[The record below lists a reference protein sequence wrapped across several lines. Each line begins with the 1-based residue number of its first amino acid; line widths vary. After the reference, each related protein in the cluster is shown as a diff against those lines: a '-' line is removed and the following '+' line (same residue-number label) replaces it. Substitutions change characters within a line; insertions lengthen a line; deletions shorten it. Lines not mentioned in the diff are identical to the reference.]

1 MNSESVQNELKK
13 DEVQWDMP
21 KIPEAELENLD
32 AKSDYKISEDLE
44 FRMRLDIRKV
54 EQAPI
59 LNLKENKFYQ
69 RRLKTVNWD
78 QTLETDT
85 SCQGR

>member
-1 MNSESVQNELKK
+1 MVVEIYCQPCVRAFPFSRGGSSVDLPHIFRSAGKRRL
-13 DEVQWDMP
+13 P
-21 KIPEAELENLD
+21 IFRKIPEAELENLD

-59 LNLKENKFYQ
+59 LNLKENKFY
-69 RRLKTVNWD
+69 
-78 QTLETDT
+78 
-85 SCQGR
+85 

>member
-1 MNSESVQNELKK
+1 
-13 DEVQWDMP
+13 MP

-59 LNLKENKFYQ
+59 LNLKENKFY
-69 RRLKTVNWD
+69 
-78 QTLETDT
+78 
-85 SCQGR
+85 